1 MLKRTSKLSNR
12 IRVTYAAKWINTFK
26 VTYAAGIP
34 YKSNIKACVL
44 QNIPPSP
51 PPCSSVRPSPAAW
64 PGVQAPHTSACL
76 EGPALRDERL
86 GVSLP
91 PKITS
96 IKY

>member
-12 IRVTYAAKWINTFK
+12 MRVTYAAKWINMFK
-26 VTYAAGIP
+26 ITYAAGIP

-44 QNIPPSP
+44 QNILLYPP
-51 PPCSSVRPSPAAW
+51 PAAW